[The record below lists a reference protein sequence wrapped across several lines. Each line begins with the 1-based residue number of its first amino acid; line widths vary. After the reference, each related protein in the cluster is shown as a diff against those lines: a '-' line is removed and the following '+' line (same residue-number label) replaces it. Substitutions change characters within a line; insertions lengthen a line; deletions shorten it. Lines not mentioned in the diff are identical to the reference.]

1 MKFEINSTKHGT
13 KEVLID
19 DEDWKIVKNY
29 TWHISYDKTIN
40 NFYISSSGWDKFLK
54 IKSKGVLLHRL
65 IMDCPKEM
73 QVDHINHNTLDNRKE
88 NLRICTSA
96 ENNRNR
102 KKRVTGTTSKYMGVC
117 FDKQRN
123 KYRSRIYVNKKYLD
137 LGRYKTQEEAAVK
150 YNIKAIELFGQY
162 ASLNVTNVT

>member
-73 QVDHINHNTLDNRKE
+73 QVDHINHNPLDNRKC
-88 NLRICTSA
+88 NLRICTNQQNCMNSSIQRRNKSSKYKGVSIRGFIA
-96 ENNRNR
+96 SIKFENRNIEL
-102 KKRVTGTTSKYMGVC
+102 GTFETE
-117 FDKQRN
+117 
-123 KYRSRIYVNKKYLD
+123 I
-137 LGRYKTQEEAAVK
+137 EAAKAYNVAAIK
-150 YNIKAIELFGQY
+150 YFGEFPV
-162 ASLNVTNVT
+162 LRT